1 MERNTLRRRWWA
13 LLAIMAM
20 VLVAC
25 TGGDTDS
32 TDGGDTTAA
41 TTDGGTD
48 STDAGTDSTDG
59 GTDST
64 DGGTDSTDGGD
75 SGGEVANEGVIVHA
89 ADDEGTTVDP
99 AQVEPGEGGETIIT
113 QVYERLVEVGPEGP
127 DLIPG
132 LATEVPTLDNGLIS
146 EDGLTYTFPIR
157 EGVVFHDG
165 TDLTSEDVKYS
176 WDRAMTMDLPESNA
190 GLLNDNVAETTAVD
204 DFTFEVTLN
213 EVNAAFLNSVV
224 TSSVA
229 SIVSQ
234 DAVEANGG
242 YAAGEVSEYMS
253 ANEAGTGPYV
263 MTAWNR
269 GEDLQFDIFEDYWGE
284 PANEALRIEIA
295 PDPDTRILGLR
306 AGDLDMIEVDP
317 SLVPDLEGA
326 EGVEIYAGDYLLEP
340 IHIGFNMNFEE
351 GDLPPEDTISPDFFN
366 DPRIRQAFNYTFDY
380 QAFIDGALGGMGAP
394 IPHYFP
400 QGMLGYSEDYPVYEQ
415 DLARAEE
422 LFREAGV
429 WDEGFTVSV
438 IAEEGNLFEVAAL
451 VLRDAMATLNPAF
464 EIRVLALAEAQFD
477 EAHASDPIP
486 YAMWVKNSDPFA
498 DPHALMTAYIHPDG
512 EWGTVHGMR
521 DAYQN
526 PDEIASLIDEAG
538 VELDTEAREA
548 LYAELAPM
556 LFEDP
561 MWIIAGNEVALNAHR
576 TWVEGFVMNP
586 LWPRP
591 SVKFAYYDK

>member
-1 MERNTLRRRWWA
+1 MRKRTRSPIRWWA
-13 LLAIMAM
+13 LLLVMA
-20 VLVAC
+20 LVAAAC
-25 TGGDTDS
+25 TGTGTD
-32 TDGGDTTAA
+32 DTTDDGSA
-41 TTDGGTD
+41 TTQAPDDGGTTTPD
-48 STDAGTDSTDG
+48 DG
-59 GTDST
+59 GTTTPDDTSAPDT
-64 DGGTDSTDGGD
+64 TGGG
-75 SGGEVANEGVIVHA
+75 GGEVSNPGVIVLA

-113 QVYERLVEVGPEGP
+113 QVYERLVEVGPDGP
-127 DLIPG
+127 ELIPG
-132 LATEVPTLDNGLIS
+132 LASEVPSIDNGLIS
-146 EDGLTYTFPIR
+146 EDGLTFTFPIR

-165 TDLTSEDVKYS
+165 TDLTAEDVKYS

-190 GLLNDNVAETTAVD
+190 GLLLDTVAETRVVD
-204 DFTFEVTLN
+204 DYTFEVTLN

-224 TSSVA
+224 TASVA

-242 YAAGEVSEYMS
+242 YAAGEVSEYMT
-253 ANEAGTGPYV
+253 ANEAGTGPYAL
-263 MTAWNR
+263 TTWNR
-269 GEDLQFDIFEDYWGE
+269 GENLQFDIFEDYWGE
-284 PANEALRIEIA
+284 PAHEALRIEVA
-295 PDPDTRILGLR
+295 PDTDTRILGLR
-306 AGDLDMIEVDP
+306 AGDYDMIEIDP

-326 EGVEIYAGDYLLEP
+326 EGVEIYSGDYLLEP
-340 IHIGFNMNFEE
+340 IHIGFNMNFNE
-351 GDLPPEDTISPDFFN
+351 GDLPPEDTITPEFFR

-380 QAFIDGALGGMGAP
+380 QAFIDGALGGLGAP
-394 IPHYFP
+394 VPHYFP
-400 QGMLGYSEDYPVYEQ
+400 QGILGYSEDYPVYSQ

-451 VLRDAMATLNPAF
+451 VLRDSMAQLNPNF
-464 EIRVLALAEAQFD
+464 VIRVLAQAEAQFD

-486 YAMWVKNSDPFA
+486 YAMWVKNSDPFG
-498 DPHALMTAYIHPDG
+498 DPHALMMAYIHPDG
-512 EWGTVHGMR
+512 EWGQVHGMR
-521 DAYQN
+521 EAYQN
-526 PDEIASLIDEAG
+526 PDEIARLIDAAA
-538 VELDTEAREA
+538 VELDVEAREA
-548 LYAELAPM
+548 LYAELAPL

-576 TWVEGFVMNP
+576 DWIEGFVMNP

>member
-1 MERNTLRRRWWA
+1 MDTRRTWRRTGRWWA
-13 LLAIMAM
+13 LLMIMAM
-20 VLVAC
+20 VAAAC
-25 TGGDTDS
+25 TGGDTDDT
-32 TDGGDTTAA
+32 TDTGATDDGSETTVGEDVDTTSPDGSDTTAGGEA
-41 TTDGGTD
+41 SGDGG
-48 STDAGTDSTDG
+48 
-59 GTDST
+59 
-64 DGGTDSTDGGD
+64 
-75 SGGEVANEGVIVHA
+75 VFVHA

-113 QVYERLVEVGPEGP
+113 QVYERLVEISPEGP
-127 DLIPG
+127 ELIPG

-165 TDLTSEDVKYS
+165 TELTAEDVKFS

-190 GLLNDNVAETTAVD
+190 GLLLDSIESTTAVD
-204 DFTFEVTLN
+204 DHTFEVTLP
-213 EVNAAFLNSVV
+213 EPNAAFLNSVV

-242 YAAGEVSEYMS
+242 VAAGEVNEFMT
-253 ANEAGTGPYV
+253 ANEVGTGPYI

-269 GEDLQFDIFEDYWGE
+269 GENLQFDVFEDYWGE
-284 PANEALRIEIA
+284 PANLPLRIEIA

-306 AGDLDMIEVDP
+306 AGDLDMIEIDP

-326 EGVEIYAGDYLLEP
+326 EGVTVYAGEYLLEP
-340 IHIGFNMNFEE
+340 IHIGFNMNFNE
-351 GDLPPEDTISPDFFN
+351 GDLPPEDTIGPDFFN

-380 QAFIDGALGGMGAP
+380 QAFIDGALGGLGAP

-451 VLRDAMATLNPAF
+451 VLRDAMAQLNPAF

-477 EAHASDPIP
+477 EAHAADPVP
-486 YAMWVKNSDPFA
+486 YALWVKNSDPFA
-498 DPHALMTAYIHPDG
+498 DPAALMNAYIHPDG
-512 EWGTVHGMR
+512 EWGTVHGFR
-521 DAYQN
+521 DAYEN
-526 PDEIASLIDEAG
+526 PDEIAEIIEAAE
-538 VELDTEAREA
+538 VELDTEAREEM
-548 LYAELAPM
+548 YAELAPM

-576 TWVEGFVMNP
+576 DSVQNFVMNP

-591 SVKFAYYDK
+591 SVKFAYFDK